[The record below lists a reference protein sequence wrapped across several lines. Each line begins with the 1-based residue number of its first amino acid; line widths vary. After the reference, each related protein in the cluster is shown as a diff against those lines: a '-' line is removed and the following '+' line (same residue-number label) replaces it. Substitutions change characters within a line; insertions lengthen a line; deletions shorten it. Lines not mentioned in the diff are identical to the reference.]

1 MSPHPLSVRVAR
13 VALPV
18 VVLAL
23 GGLAASWLV
32 DRSTV
37 PKERPRQ
44 APVRL
49 VRVHTA
55 RKQPSTLTVTTD
67 GTVRPKTV
75 STLVA
80 RVSGEIVHVASSIA
94 NGGFFDKN
102 DLLFE
107 IDRRDY
113 DIEVVRARAV
123 VARAERA
130 LATEKQE
137 ARLAI
142 AEWKRVM
149 KDVVPDPLAAHKP
162 QLDEALANRAAANA
176 ELAKAELDLSRT
188 QVLAPYA
195 GRVSKKL
202 ADLGQ
207 AVVQGTPLTLIHD
220 TDSAEVRLPIAD
232 AQLAFLDLPDRLGHA
247 TARDLA
253 PRAQLSAR
261 FAGKD
266 IEWKGRVSRIEDE
279 VDPRT
284 QMVHL
289 IIDVLDPYARQSDTP
304 RPPLPFGLFVEA
316 RIQGRRIPGV
326 VELPRRALRGAGHVW
341 VIDESNRLRERPVK
355 ILRTERDHVLISAGV
370 SDGEHVC
377 ISAIETFIDGMSVQ
391 IAPEPRSR

>member
-1 MSPHPLSVRVAR
+1 
-13 VALPV
+13 
-18 VVLAL
+18 VLAL

>member
-1 MSPHPLSVRVAR
+1 
-13 VALPV
+13 
-18 VVLAL
+18 
-23 GGLAASWLV
+23 
-32 DRSTV
+32 
-37 PKERPRQ
+37 
-44 APVRL
+44 
-49 VRVHTA
+49 
-55 RKQPSTLTVTTD
+55 
-67 GTVRPKTV
+67 
-75 STLVA
+75 
-80 RVSGEIVHVASSIA
+80 
-94 NGGFFDKN
+94 
-102 DLLFE
+102 
-107 IDRRDY
+107 

>member
-44 APVRL
+44 APMRL